1 MCRPDLCPSAL
12 LAEPDGIR
20 RGEIHKNSGLDS
32 KNLWR
37 TLHSTMTAI
46 SRTHEAGAR
55 DTDSRGGDL
64 IDRVRAGDRS
74 AAAEFVL
81 SCWPQIQ
88 WRVRR
93 KMNAQMRRLFD
104 SQEILSTVARRLDQ
118 FVVSRSL
125 GTINRA
131 RLWGLVAT
139 IAQNAVV
146 DKARILKR
154 IARVEDLD
162 REFNETLTR
171 GVGGGG
177 EASTNTDAESAEQV
191 AMLLEQVQDPT
202 DRSIFNMWLNEFS
215 HVEIGDTL
223 GLSPKAV
230 EWRWRRVKSSLRDF
244 VRSRPGFVEART
256 NGVAAERIDD

>member
-1 MCRPDLCPSAL
+1 MCRPDLCPSEL
-12 LAEPDGIR
+12 LAEPGGTR
-20 RGEIHKNSGLDS
+20 RGEFRNISGLDN
-32 KNLWR
+32 KYLWR
-37 TLHSTMTAI
+37 TLHGTMTAV
-46 SRTHEAGAR
+46 SRTDVAEAR
-55 DTDSRGGDL
+55 DTNSQGSDL

-93 KMNAQMRRLFD
+93 KMNSQMRRLFD
-104 SQEILSTVARRLDQ
+104 SQEILSTVARRLDE

-131 RLWGLVAT
+131 RLWGLIAT

-162 REFNETLTR
+162 RELNETLTR
-171 GVGGGG
+171 GVGGRG
-177 EASTNTDAESAEQV
+177 EASANADTESAEQV
-191 AMLLEQVQDPT
+191 AVLLEQVQDPT

-230 EWRWRRVKSSLRDF
+230 EWRWRRVKSSLRDY
-244 VRSRPGFVEART
+244 VRSRPEFVEGKAE
-256 NGVAAERIDD
+256 GVASERIGD